1 MIPSVVVVTQS
12 RDSQQRPFCIR
23 HDHSDGLSNLVRGS
37 IGWNTE
43 APKARMH
50 VAQARDEHI
59 QTLIRLTRHLHR

>member
-12 RDSQQRPFCIR
+12 RDSQQRPFCIQR
-23 HDHSDGLSNLVRGS
+23 DHSDGLSNMVRAS

-43 APKARMH
+43 TPKARAH
-50 VAQARDEHI
+50 DEHI